1 MPVLQRHG
9 RSGDLRAVVNVQIPR
24 KLDREQRELLE
35 RLAESVRPDQ
45 FGESETLVG
54 KLRRLLS

>member
-1 MPVLQRHG
+1 M
-9 RSGDLRAVVNVQIPR
+9 NVQIPR

-35 RLAESVRPDQ
+35 QLAESVRPEQ
-45 FGESETLVG
+45 LGESETLVA